1 MRFLILGILL
11 TNSIFSVC
19 QTEIDSIKKEIL
31 TVGIGPQVSTFFGDI
46 SPNSSLKIFTNNR
59 PAMSFDLEKR
69 FGKIIGL
76 QIMLISGKLADHNFP
91 DNFSTNF
98 LKTNLNFVFNSDNY
112 FDNKHNFSIYS
123 ALGFGIINFESK
135 TDKFQ
140 GDTISYNIN
149 SFRDYNYETPL
160 EAGISLLAPISVGFK
175 WKLSPYL
182 QGRIFGSFNALF
194 SDNIDGK
201 IDENNDAY
209 CSLGFT
215 INYAFHKITK
225 IMTEKISI
233 DLEDFDLS
241 DEDKDGVI
249 DLKDR
254 CHHTPKNVKVDL
266 NGCPIDT
273 DKDGVPDYK
282 DVQPN
287 SKYILHVDE
296 YGRSLTDS
304 LIYFRAVGNDSIE
317 IEMNKT
323 FSIDTSGK
331 DTINIDSMN
340 IKRFIND
347 SIKKQKPNIEPL
359 PYEDMNFNYFTK
371 PGNWFLSS
379 SFIKVKSKKISY
391 SFLMSGRR
399 EELIA
404 EIII

>member
-1 MRFLILGILL
+1 MRFLILGILV
-11 TNSIFSVC
+11 TNSFFAVC
-19 QTEIDSIKKEIL
+19 QIETDSIKKEIL

-59 PAMSFDLEKR
+59 PALSLDIEKR
-69 FGKIIGL
+69 FGKVIGL
-76 QIMLISGKLADHNFP
+76 QLMLISGKLADHDFP

-98 LKTNLNFVFNSDNY
+98 LKTNLNFVFNTDNY

-123 ALGFGIINFESK
+123 ALGFGIINFDSK

-140 GDTISYNIN
+140 GDTITYQIN

-182 QGRIFGSFNALF
+182 HGRIFGSFNFLF

-201 IDENNDAY
+201 IEKNNDSY

-233 DLEDFDLS
+233 DLEDFNLS

-249 DLKDR
+249 DLEDQ
-254 CHHTPKNVKVDL
+254 CHHTPKNIKVDL
-266 NGCPIDT
+266 NGCPLDT

-282 DVQPN
+282 DLQPN

-304 LIYFRAVGNDSIE
+304 LIYFRAIDNDNDSIE

-323 FSIDTSGK
+323 FSVDTSGR
-331 DTINIDSMN
+331 DSINIDSLN
-340 IKRFIND
+340 VKRVIND
-347 SIKKQKPNIEPL
+347 SIKNQKPIIEPV
-359 PYEDMNFNYFTK
+359 PNEDMNFNYFSK
-371 PGNWFLSS
+371 PKNWFLSS
-379 SFIKVKSKKISY
+379 TSKEVSSRRIFY
-391 SFLMSGRR
+391 FPLMTRR
-399 EELIA
+399 NEGLIT
-404 EIII
+404 